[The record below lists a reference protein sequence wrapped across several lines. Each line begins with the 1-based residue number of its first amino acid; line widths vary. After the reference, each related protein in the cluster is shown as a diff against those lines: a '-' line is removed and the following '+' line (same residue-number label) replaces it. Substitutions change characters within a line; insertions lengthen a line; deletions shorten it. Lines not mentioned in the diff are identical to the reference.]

1 VPVLYTIGMWTA
13 APAIR
18 QLWRPKVE
26 GLEHVPS
33 SGGAI
38 FCGNHISVAD
48 EFFLGAVIDRPIA
61 FWAKEE
67 YFEKTGLQG
76 LLFKGLMNG
85 LGAIPVH
92 RAGGRAALSAFD
104 AAIPHL
110 QDGGLVCVYPEGTR
124 SPDGRLYRGRTG
136 AARLALAAGVPIVPV
151 GTIGTEKVQPIGQ
164 VLPTIKRTDVAIKFA
179 KPIDVSEW
187 QDADSPS
194 SAAREITDKLMSTI
208 QSLTGQQYV
217 ARYAPKRDSP
227 KRES

>member
-1 VPVLYTIGMWTA
+1 MPVLYTIGMWTA

-18 QLWRPKVE
+18 QLWRPNVD
-26 GLEHVPS
+26 GLEHVPA

-67 YFEKTGLQG
+67 YFEKTGVTG
-76 LLFKGLMNG
+76 LLYKGLMNG

-164 VLPTIKRTDVAIKFA
+164 VLPTVKRGEVTIKFA
-179 KPIDVSEW
+179 KPIDVSDWLE
-187 QDADSPS
+187 ADSAS

-217 ARYAPKRDSP
+217 ARYAPKRESP